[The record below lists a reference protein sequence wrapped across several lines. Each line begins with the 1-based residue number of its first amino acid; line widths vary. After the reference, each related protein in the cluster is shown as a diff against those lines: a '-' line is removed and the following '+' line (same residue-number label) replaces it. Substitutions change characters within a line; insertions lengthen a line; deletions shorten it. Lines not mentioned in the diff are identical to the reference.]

1 MNKKHILIIAG
12 SVLLVVLFV
21 LAWRIN
27 RFHTL
32 PEIDNSLSVSIQ
44 RRTTGE
50 DGNPTVE
57 NYDFNIPAGE
67 AVLEYFSEWFDK
79 LNFRT
84 CLGRSTVDAGLTQFS
99 VMYMSGAELEHSVI
113 LRFDDASDY
122 LHLSVISA
130 ENGKVKKSS
139 SVLKSNEMD
148 KWREEFYDLL
158 RQSTDYLKQ

>member
-79 LNFRT
+79 LNFR
-84 CLGRSTVDAGLTQFS
+84 G
-99 VMYMSGAELEHSVI
+99 
-113 LRFDDASDY
+113 
-122 LHLSVISA
+122 
-130 ENGKVKKSS
+130 
-139 SVLKSNEMD
+139 
-148 KWREEFYDLL
+148 
-158 RQSTDYLKQ
+158 